1 MQSPVNQY
9 DHARS
14 EACVSLRRVCVYLS
28 LPVGCASAGAEH
40 HGRRRGSSFAMRRT
54 LHPGIEPHR
63 DTIPEDCGASMKAM
77 AMRVGY

>member
-1 MQSPVNQY
+1 MQ
-9 DHARS
+9 
-14 EACVSLRRVCVYLS
+14 VSAECVYT
-28 LPVGCASAGAEH
+28 CAYLLAVAPGAEH